1 MRHSPMLPHMAK
13 GDLTPK
19 EIEALALIAQGHDAK
34 SAARELS
41 VSAHTIY
48 ERLRRAR
55 EKLGA
60 QNSRAAARQL
70 FSGNQSDNEKSLT
83 EFLVLSDAH
92 PTHDSF
98 LQPGRQA
105 IGEKFDNHD
114 ECVSGETQFHSS
126 RWPDYLPLRA
136 PGEREV
142 RATKIERLRLIGEL
156 SARLAMAF
164 VAICLAAM
172 VLSTIMQRT

>member
-1 MRHSPMLPHMAK
+1 MQDGMGI

-19 EIEALALIAQGHDAK
+19 ELEALALIAQGHDAK

-60 QNSRAAARQL
+60 SNSRAAARL
-70 FSGNQSDNEKSLT
+70 MFGSDSQTNEKFVS
-83 EFLVLSDAH
+83 ENLVLSDVHA
-92 PTHDSF
+92 TRAFAD
-98 LQPGRQA
+98 LPGAPLVNGRNPES
-105 IGEKFDNHD
+105 GLEKPYK
-114 ECVSGETQFHSS
+114 GSS
-126 RWPDYLPLRA
+126 YWFEPSTYLPLRT
-136 PGEREV
+136 PGERDI
-142 RATKIERLRLIGEL
+142 RATKIERLRLIGDL
-156 SARLAMAF
+156 SARLALAF

-172 VLSTIMQRT
+172 ILSTLLQRI

>member
-1 MRHSPMLPHMAK
+1 MAR
-13 GDLTPK
+13 GNLTPK

-41 VSAHTIY
+41 VSSHTIY

-60 QNSRAAARQL
+60 ENSRAAARQL
-70 FSGNQSDNEKSLT
+70 FAGTQTDNEKSLS
-83 EFLVLSDAH
+83 EFLVLSDVQQFDAGLDV
-92 PTHDSF
+92 PRLPAIEDKVCDPDRATGKDSPPDALVWTH
-98 LQPGRQA
+98 
-105 IGEKFDNHD
+105 H
-114 ECVSGETQFHSS
+114 
-126 RWPDYLPLRA
+126 LPLRA
-136 PGEREV
+136 PGQREV
-142 RATKIERLRLIGEL
+142 RASKIERLRLIGEL

-172 VLSTIMQRT
+172 VLSTLLQRS

>member
-1 MRHSPMLPHMAK
+1 MLASMGI

-19 EIEALALIAQGHDAK
+19 EIEVLALIAQGHDAK

-41 VSAHTIY
+41 VAPNTIY

-60 QNSRAAARQL
+60 SNSRAAARL
-70 FSGNQSDNEKSLT
+70 MFGGGSPDNEKFVS
-83 EFLVLSDAH
+83 ENLVLSDV
-92 PTHDSF
+92 
-98 LQPGRQA
+98 QPISARPDLPGA
-105 IGEKFDNHD
+105 TAFAGYEANPVEVEHNDA
-114 ECVSGETQFHSS
+114 SS
-126 RWPDYLPLRA
+126 PWFVPSAYLPLRA
-136 PGEREV
+136 PGERDM

-172 VLSTIMQRT
+172 VLSTILQRT

>member
-1 MRHSPMLPHMAK
+1 MVIAMSI

-41 VSAHTIY
+41 VSSHTIY

-60 QNSRAAARQL
+60 SNSRAAARL
-70 FSGNQSDNEKSLT
+70 MFGGGSADNEKFVS
-83 EFLVLSDAH
+83 ENLVLSDAV
-92 PTHDSF
+92 PINAFAGLPDATAATGYDLELLEAEHD
-98 LQPGRQA
+98 QA
-105 IGEKFDNHD
+105 
-114 ECVSGETQFHSS
+114 SS
-126 RWPDYLPLRA
+126 LRLAPPAFLPLRA
-136 PGEREV
+136 PGERV
-142 RATKIERLRLIGEL
+142 MRATKIERLRLIGDL

-172 VLSTIMQRT
+172 VLSTLLQRT

>member
-1 MRHSPMLPHMAK
+1 MGN

-41 VSAHTIY
+41 VSSHTIY

-60 QNSRAAARQL
+60 SNSRAAARL
-70 FSGNQSDNEKSLT
+70 MFGGGSADNEKFVS
-83 EFLVLSDAH
+83 ENLVLSDA
-92 PTHDSF
+92 
-98 LQPGRQA
+98 QP
-105 IGEKFDNHD
+105 IGAFPAMPDATAVTGLDPEPA
-114 ECVSGETQFHSS
+114 ETKRNLASS
-126 RWPDYLPLRA
+126 SWLAPPAYLPLRA
-136 PGEREV
+136 PGERDM
-142 RATKIERLRLIGEL
+142 RATKIERLRLIGDL

-172 VLSTIMQRT
+172 VLSTILNRT

>member
-1 MRHSPMLPHMAK
+1 MLYGMAK

-34 SAARELS
+34 SAAHELS
-41 VSAHTIY
+41 VSAQTIY

-60 QNSRAAARQL
+60 SNSRAAAREL
-70 FSGNQSDNEKSLT
+70 FGGHSTDNEKSLT
-83 EFLVLSDAH
+83 QFLVLSDAQAANEV
-92 PTHDSF
+92 F
-98 LQPGRQA
+98 AQPSVQMAEQKGRASEELTCQS
-105 IGEKFDNHD
+105 HLP
-114 ECVSGETQFHSS
+114 SS
-126 RWPDYLPLRA
+126 IAWPDYLPLRA
-136 PGEREV
+136 PGERDV

-156 SARLAMAF
+156 SVRLAMAF

-172 VLSTIMQRT
+172 VLSTILQRG

>member
-1 MRHSPMLPHMAK
+1 MAK

-34 SAARELS
+34 SAALELS
-41 VSAHTIY
+41 VSSQTIY

-60 QNSRAAARQL
+60 ANSRAAARM
-70 FSGNQSDNEKSLT
+70 FFGANASGNEKLLI
-83 EFLVLSDAH
+83 ENLVLADVCPVDA
-92 PTHDSF
+92 F
-98 LQPGRQA
+98 LSASHAAEVVEAGDLPLA
-105 IGEKFDNHD
+105 
-114 ECVSGETQFHSS
+114 TSS
-126 RWPDYLPLRA
+126 TKPRSSWLSAPAYLPLRSR
-136 PGEREV
+136 GERDL
-142 RATKIERLRLIGEL
+142 RATKVERLRLIGEL

-172 VLSTIMQRT
+172 VLSTILQRT